1 MSSAQTEKQAQ
12 WRACSPER
20 LFRWLYRAKARER
33 GKAKVSRAALRV
45 QSGSIAGEDR
55 KRNDMKTRIIGTGSC
70 LPKTVVTN
78 DDLSKYMDTSDEW
91 ISSRTGIR
99 ERHLAVEETTASM
112 SIEAAKRA
120 MENANVTA
128 AEIDLIILG
137 TVSGDFVTPACA
149 CEVQAAIGAD
159 RAVAFDINAACSG
172 FMFAL
177 NIANAYIQAGLY
189 RTALILGAETLSK
202 IVDWEDRSTCVLF
215 GDGAGAAVVR
225 GDENCGMLSFDQG
238 SDGAKGDVLACP
250 GRANNN
256 PLIKADQT
264 LRYVHM
270 DGQEVYKFAVTTVPA
285 SLQKTIEAAGLT
297 PSDIDYFALHQANI
311 RIIQSVSKR
320 LHVSDDKFP
329 ISLDH
334 CGNISAASV
343 PILLDEMNRKG
354 LLKPGMKVALSGFG
368 GGLTWASAVIEW

>member
-1 MSSAQTEKQAQ
+1 
-12 WRACSPER
+12 
-20 LFRWLYRAKARER
+20 
-33 GKAKVSRAALRV
+33 
-45 QSGSIAGEDR
+45 
-55 KRNDMKTRIIGTGSC
+55 MKTRIIGTGSC

-78 DDLSKYMDTSDEW
+78 DDLAAFMDTSDEW

-99 ERHLAVEETTASM
+99 ERHLVKEETTADM
-112 SIEAAKRA
+112 SVEAAKRA
-120 MENANVTA
+120 MENAHVTA
-128 AEIDLIILG
+128 QEIDLIILG
-137 TVSGDFVTPACA
+137 TVSADFVTPACA
-149 CEVQAAIGAD
+149 CQVQAAIGAD

-202 IVDWEDRSTCVLF
+202 IVDWEDRKTCVLF

-225 GDENCGMLSFDQG
+225 ADEKCGLLAFDQG
-238 SDGAKGDVLACP
+238 SDGAKGGVLACP
-250 GRANNN
+250 GRTNNN
-256 PLIKADQT
+256 PLIKTDQT

-285 SLQKTIEAAGLT
+285 SLQKTIEKAGLT
-297 PSDIDYFALHQANI
+297 PEDIDYFALHQANL

-320 LHVSDDKFP
+320 LHVGDDKFP

-343 PILLDEMNRKG
+343 PILLDEMNRQG